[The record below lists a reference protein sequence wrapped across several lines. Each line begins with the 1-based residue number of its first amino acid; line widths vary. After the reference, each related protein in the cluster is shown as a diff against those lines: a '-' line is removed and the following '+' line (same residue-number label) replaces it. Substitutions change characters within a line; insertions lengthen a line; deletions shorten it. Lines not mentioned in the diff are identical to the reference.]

1 MINPTIIFTIILV
14 VFLLSCLTY
23 LILGLYGI
31 IDTRSAFTKAVEKD
45 IEIILKDLAEE
56 LQQMENIDVID
67 RVKEEMNQLEIKK
80 QKLSDFIASEKF
92 TTLSDKQQFL
102 LKRQLELQRAY
113 VGILYQRLQLME
125 DECVSTLSKG
135 LIKTQ
140 K

>member
-1 MINPTIIFTIILV
+1 MINPAIIFTIILV

-31 IDTRSAFTKAVEKD
+31 IDTRSAFTKDVEKD
-45 IEIILKDLAEE
+45 IEIMLKDLAEE
-56 LQQMENIDVID
+56 LQQMENIDVIN

-92 TTLSDKQQFL
+92 TTLSDKHQFL

-125 DECVSTLSKG
+125 DECVSILSKDR
-135 LIKTQ
+135 IKAQ
-140 K
+140 E

>member
-1 MINPTIIFTIILV
+1 
-14 VFLLSCLTY
+14 
-23 LILGLYGI
+23 
-31 IDTRSAFTKAVEKD
+31 
-45 IEIILKDLAEE
+45 
-56 LQQMENIDVID
+56 MENIDVID

-113 VGILYQRLQLME
+113 VGILCQRLQLME
-125 DECVSTLSKG
+125 DECVSILSKG
-135 LIKTQ
+135 LIKAQ

>member
-1 MINPTIIFTIILV
+1 MDIFT
-14 VFLLSCLTY
+14 
-23 LILGLYGI
+23 
-31 IDTRSAFTKAVEKD
+31 K
-45 IEIILKDLAEE
+45 EIHMK
-56 LQQMENIDVID
+56 NIDVID

-125 DECVSTLSKG
+125 NEQQEE
-135 LIKTQ
+135 I
-140 K
+140 

>member
-1 MINPTIIFTIILV
+1 MQ
-14 VFLLSCLTY
+14 
-23 LILGLYGI
+23 
-31 IDTRSAFTKAVEKD
+31 DTNYYDT
-45 IEIILKDLAEE
+45 
-56 LQQMENIDVID
+56 
-67 RVKEEMNQLEIKK
+67 VKEEMNQLEIKK

-92 TTLSDKQQFL
+92 TTLSDKHQFL

>member
-1 MINPTIIFTIILV
+1 
-14 VFLLSCLTY
+14 
-23 LILGLYGI
+23 
-31 IDTRSAFTKAVEKD
+31 
-45 IEIILKDLAEE
+45 
-56 LQQMENIDVID
+56 MENIDVID

-92 TTLSDKQQFL
+92 TTLSDKHQFL

-113 VGILYQRLQLME
+113 VGILQQRLQLME
-125 DECVSTLSKG
+125 DECVSILSKG

>member
-31 IDTRSAFTKAVEKD
+31 IDTRSAFTKDVEKD
-45 IEIILKDLAEE
+45 IEIMLKDLAEE

-92 TTLSDKQQFL
+92 TTLYVL

-113 VGILYQRLQLME
+113 VGILYQRLRLME
-125 DECVSTLSKG
+125 DECVSILSKDR
-135 LIKTQ
+135 IKAQ
-140 K
+140 E